1 MTPLPGKRIL
11 VVDDQKAMLRL
22 IRGILHDS
30 GLMDVVEADDAV
42 TALSELRDQSY
53 SLVISDLM
61 MEPMS
66 GLELLREVRRDA
78 RLRRLPFLMVTG
90 AGFAD
95 EVLAAKDAGVSGY
108 IVKPF
113 TTDMLRRKVSE
124 LLYHP

>member
-22 IRGILHDS
+22 IRGILHGS
-30 GLMDVVEADDAV
+30 GLTDVVEADDAV
-42 TALSELRDQSY
+42 TALSELRDHSY

-95 EVLAAKDAGVSGY
+95 EVLAAKDAGVNGY

>member
-42 TALSELRDQSY
+42 TAVSELRDQSY

-113 TTDMLRRKVSE
+113 TTDTLRRKVSE

>member
-1 MTPLPGKRIL
+1 MTPLPGKRML

-30 GLMDVVEADDAV
+30 GLADVVEADDAV

-95 EVLAAKDAGVSGY
+95 EVLAAKDAGVNGY